1 MGVLFTRGNRVFCHV
16 CHSSVQNPGCQ
27 RLEQTADNC
36 GPGSAKR
43 LEKRGFDCL
52 TDSFG
57 RVERES
63 HPLCNSQFE
72 RGTRNPINRV
82 KGLSLFC
89 GALSCQPATFSACLA
104 QGLCRDCSQTPH
116 R

>member
-1 MGVLFTRGNRVFCHV
+1 MGVVFTRGNRVSCHV

-27 RLEQTADNC
+27 RLEQTTDNC

-63 HPLCNSQFE
+63 HPLCHSQFE
-72 RGTRNPINRV
+72 RGSQSHQSCKGPQLVLRRV
-82 KGLSLFC
+82 VVPAGNVFS
-89 GALSCQPATFSACLA
+89 LSCAGPL
-104 QGLCRDCSQTPH
+104 
-116 R
+116 